1 MQRLSN
7 FYRLPAIERW
17 LLVKAA
23 LLLFATRVA
32 LGLLPFRTLRDLSGK
47 VAAPHRLRE
56 TDSLSTEAVVWAV
69 EVAAKYMPGFFST
82 CLTKALTTQVLL
94 SRRGHSALLH
104 IGVVRSEEGGFE
116 AHAWVESEGR
126 VVIGGHELE
135 RYTPLAALEGKTP

>member
-23 LLLFATRVA
+23 LLLVATRVA
-32 LGLLPFRTLRDLSGK
+32 LGLLPFRTLRDLSAK

-69 EVAAKYMPGFFST
+69 EVAAKYMPGFFGT

-94 SRRGHSALLH
+94 SRRGHSALLR

-116 AHAWVESEGR
+116 AHAWVESEGK
-126 VVIGGHELE
+126 VVTGGTGLE
-135 RYTPLAALEGKTP
+135 NFIPLAVFKGEVP